1 MGVFHY
7 FLSNKRLFLLLFASS
22 LLFLSVLGSPD
33 TKIYH
38 LVISLDINS
47 LNNLFYSSDT
57 FFRTPNTSLRFI
69 LFTIA
74 IIIIIFIPM
83 VSLSN
88 EGYYHKYIHLIT
100 KYLVVLFLLTI
111 LSTQN
116 LYNYAALILLLLSLY
131 YLLFY
136 SSKELS
142 RIEIYFLTSYILLF
156 YYPFLHSFFIE
167 TNLSE
172 MDNYVRFLFALPLY
186 LLIREINIKE
196 VYFKLII
203 NHASLV
209 IGVSA
214 IYFHIY
220 HDSVRING
228 YTSTATIFGNI
239 SLLFACLSLLSIKP
253 LKDSLFKYYPIISAI
268 LAFHAWSLTGTR
280 SSLLIIPIFII
291 IFLFS
296 KDLRENFLPKVN
308 LKLVSIFLIV
318 IAIIISQSNVY
329 KRSIDSYETS
339 YSYFFENGE
348 FNWKHKNSLVP
359 RLLIWKGT
367 MNIIKENPL
376 MGVGQD
382 NFNQYLNSQIKDK
395 KIDPIRNNQQ
405 NPTAGL
411 NHAHNQYLDIFA
423 KTGITGLFLLLFF
436 LIMNLFFFL
445 KRYLHNKNCFYAKS
459 GLLTIITYSTYMLNH
474 TIISHQQS
482 SLFLSFFL
490 IIMAGLSNHMKNA
503 KL

>member
-1 MGVFHY
+1 
-7 FLSNKRLFLLLFASS
+7 
-22 LLFLSVLGSPD
+22 
-33 TKIYH
+33 
-38 LVISLDINS
+38 
-47 LNNLFYSSDT
+47 
-57 FFRTPNTSLRFI
+57 
-69 LFTIA
+69 
-74 IIIIIFIPM
+74 
-83 VSLSN
+83 
-88 EGYYHKYIHLIT
+88 
-100 KYLVVLFLLTI
+100 
-111 LSTQN
+111 
-116 LYNYAALILLLLSLY
+116 
-131 YLLFY
+131 
-136 SSKELS
+136 
-142 RIEIYFLTSYILLF
+142 
-156 YYPFLHSFFIE
+156 
-167 TNLSE
+167 

-228 YTSTATIFGNI
+228 YTSTATIYGNI

-348 FNWKHKNSLVP
+348 FNWKHRNSLVP

-490 IIMAGLSNHMKNA
+490 IMLAGLSNHMKNA